1 MHDARFHILA
11 DYYSRL
17 DDLIS
22 AFRASTGLSC
32 KAGCGW
38 CCETGDPE
46 ITVYEAMPLAR
57 AIVSDPALLERYNAY
72 RGNGTRKPCFFHD
85 ASRDFQCTVYGIR
98 PMICRMFGYAG
109 VRDKN
114 GAVRFKPCPKMQN
127 ADRPITVAVIP
138 VFQDLQ
144 FTLTSFAPPELA
156 RLLPFPDALSEA
168 VDRETIRHRLSPEDN
183 PEDRTPPS
191 FSNVA

>member
-1 MHDARFHILA
+1 MRDVRFITLF

-17 DDLIS
+17 DTLTS

-32 KAGCGW
+32 TPGCGW

-46 ITVYEAMPLAR
+46 ITVFEAMPLACT
-57 AIVSDPALLERYNAY
+57 IVSNPFLMERYNAY
-72 RGNGTRKPCFFHD
+72 RGAGTRKPCFFHD
-85 ASRDFQCTVYGIR
+85 ASRDFRCTAYAIR
-98 PMICRMFGYAG
+98 PMMCRMFGYAG

-114 GAVRFKPCPKMQN
+114 GAVRFKTCPKMRN
-127 ADRPITVAVIP
+127 SARPVTVPLIP

-144 FTLTSFAPPELA
+144 LTVTSLAPSELA

-168 VDRETIRHRLSPEDN
+168 VDRETIRRRLSSENGDGTNCPL
-183 PEDRTPPS
+183 P
-191 FSNVA
+191 VAS